1 MLHVAHPGITRMK
14 RLARSYVWWPGID
27 AELEKCVRECVD
39 CQSQQNTPL
48 VVPLHPWSWPTKPR
62 SRVHI
67 DYAGPFMGKMFLL
80 VIDAHTK
87 WLEIHM
93 TVPAK
98 STANY

>member
-1 MLHVAHPGITRMK
+1 MAHPGITRMK
-14 RLARSYVWWPGID
+14 TLARSYVWWPSIN
-27 AELEKCVRECVD
+27 AELEKCGRECVD
-39 CQSQQNTPL
+39 CQSQQNTPP
-48 VVPLHPWSWPTKPR
+48 VAPLHPWSWPTKPW

-80 VIDAHTK
+80 VIDAHMK